1 MRHISI
7 ISVLRWV
14 HNMQFKLKD
23 YQEDAVAKTLRRL
36 ADAYDDYHNKNRLVA
51 FALSAI
57 TGAGKT
63 VMASAVFEALFE
75 GSQEFE
81 FDADPTA
88 VVLWVTDDPNLNE
101 QTRYRI
107 MEASDRLGPS
117 RLTVIEDKF
126 DAECLD
132 AGKVYFLNRQKLTG
146 KTFITRGD
154 KRTYTLWETIGNT
167 INDRNRTL
175 YLVLDEAHRGMR
187 PANVSKDADESE
199 RSTTVLRLI
208 NGHNGAPSLPIVWGI
223 SATVERFNDA
233 MEGAKDR
240 FTLPNVVVD
249 NTRVQESGLLKDT
262 ITLDLPDEAG
272 AFETVLAREA
282 AKACREASKLWEDY
296 AVREKLAEP
305 VRPLLVV
312 QVANK
317 PSAAAIKKLLDTIY
331 DEWKELPLDA
341 VANVFGEH
349 SDEKYGSHEVPYVA
363 PQDVEDATH
372 IRVLLA
378 KDAISTGWDCP
389 RAETLI
395 SLRPAKDRTHITQLL
410 GRLVRA
416 PLARRIE
423 SDERLNAVTCFLPH
437 FDLATAKHV
446 ADVMTGVAQERESLD
461 SPRARRVLIEP
472 VTFLWNKSIPAEVKD
487 CFVNLPSKSSPR
499 APAKPTRR
507 LLNLAAE
514 IAIDGLRPNP
524 TQEAYDRLFAV
535 LDGQLAQH
543 GVEVGAKVAAIL
555 TAEIKRITA
564 NRLVGES
571 SEASIQLASDKGT
584 VDDAFKTATRAFGV
598 AIANGY
604 AKRLALKAAH
614 DDALDI
620 SAAKA
625 RVAALAMI
633 PAVVDQVEAT
643 ADQIIAEWFSALH
656 AAVKALSDERRSTYD
671 EIKQQAKEP
680 QRVDVV
686 VPASR
691 MEMTY
696 ELDGEEKKLLP
707 SRELHVLSDEE
718 GYFPVGKLR
727 DWEIAVLD
735 AELGR
740 DLTVAW
746 YRNPSHPTKD
756 SVQVPWQKSGGGSH
770 SMQPD
775 FVFFVRNAEGEIAP
789 AIVDPHGHHLS
800 DALDK
805 LGALTDFAEEFGEHF
820 MRIEAVSKN
829 EKGDLGTGLKG
840 KLVML
845 DLLDSKVRTIV
856 RASESAVAAYR
867 RAAIEYR

>member
-1 MRHISI
+1 MSRQGRD
-7 ISVLRWV
+7 V
-14 HNMQFKLKD
+14 QFKLKD

-36 ADAYDDYHNKNRLVA
+36 ADAHDDYRDKDRLVA

-63 VMASAVFEALFE
+63 VMASAVFEALFD
-75 GSQEFE
+75 GSEEFE
-81 FDADPTA
+81 FDADPTS
-88 VVLWVTDDPNLNE
+88 VVLWVTDNPNLNE

-117 RLTVIEDKF
+117 RLIVIEDRF

-146 KTFITRGD
+146 KTFITPSNR
-154 KRTYTLWETIGNT
+154 RTYTLGETIGNT
-167 INDRNRTL
+167 INDPNRTL

-187 PANVSKDADESE
+187 PANTSKDAEERE

-208 NGHNGAPSLPIVWGI
+208 NGHDGTPPVPIVWGI

-233 MEGAKDR
+233 MKGAKDR
-240 FTLPNVVVD
+240 ITLPNLVVD
-249 NTRVQESGLLKDT
+249 NAAVQASGLLKDT

-282 AKACREASKLWEDY
+282 ARACREASELWAAY
-296 AVREKLAEP
+296 AAQEKLPEP

-312 QVANK
+312 QVANR
-317 PSAAAIKKLLDTIY
+317 PSAAEIKKLLDTIY

-349 SDEKYGSHEVPYVA
+349 ANEKYGSHEVPYIA
-363 PQDVEDATH
+363 PQDVQDATH
-372 IRVLLA
+372 VRVLLA

-389 RAETLI
+389 RAETLM

-410 GRLVRA
+410 GRLVRT

-446 ADVMTGVAQERESLD
+446 ADVMTGVEQEGDGPGPLTTG
-461 SPRARRVLIEP
+461 RVLIEP
-472 VTFLWNKSIPAEVKD
+472 VTMLWNESIPAEVKD
-487 CFVNLPSKSSPR
+487 CFVNLPSKSSPK
-499 APAKPTRR
+499 APAKPTKR

-514 IAIDGLRPNP
+514 IAIDELRPNP
-524 TQEAYDRLFAV
+524 TREAYDKLFAV

-543 GVEVGAKVAAIL
+543 KTDVDKNVAAVL

-564 NRLVGES
+564 NRLAGEL
-571 SEASIQLASDKGT
+571 SEASRRLASDEPT
-584 VDDAFKTATRAFGV
+584 VDDAFRTATRAFGV

-604 AKRLALKAAH
+604 AKRLAIKEA
-614 DDALDI
+614 DDDDEALDLY
-620 SAAKA
+620 AAKA
-625 RVAALAMI
+625 RVAALAML
-633 PAVVDQVEAT
+633 PAVVEQVEA
-643 ADQIIAEWFSALH
+643 AAEQIITGWFAALH
-656 AAVKALSDERRSTYD
+656 AAIKALPDERRSAYD

-680 QRVDVV
+680 QLVDVV
-686 VPASR
+686 APVSR
-691 MEMTY
+691 IEMTY
-696 ELDGEEKKLLP
+696 ELDGDKKTPLP
-707 SRELHVLSDEE
+707 TRERHVLSDAQ
-718 GYFPVGKLR
+718 GHYPVGKLR
-727 DWEIAVLD
+727 RWEVTVLD
-735 AELGR
+735 TELGR
-740 DLTVAW
+740 ESTIAW
-746 YRNPSHPTKD
+746 YRNPSSPTRD
-756 SVQVPWQKSGGGSH
+756 SVQVPWHDGERWR

-775 FVFFVRNAEGEIAP
+775 FVFFAQNGAGQIAP
-789 AIVDPHGHHLS
+789 VIVDPHGHHLN

-805 LGALTDFAEEFGEHF
+805 LRALADFAEEFGDRF

-829 EKGDLGTGLKG
+829 ERGDLGTALKG
-840 KLVML
+840 KLITL
-845 DLLDSKVRTIV
+845 DLLDQNVRMSV
-856 RASESAVAAYR
+856 RESESAAAAYR
-867 RAAIEYR
+867 NAGIGYE